1 MRHNVTHKMASKML
15 TAALVFL
22 KTAVLGKL
30 LVIESINIKENR
42 LKVSHGKHLY
52 QE

>member
-1 MRHNVTHKMASKML
+1 ML
-15 TAALVFL
+15 TAAFVFL

-30 LVIESINIKENR
+30 LVIESINMKENR
-42 LKVSHGKHLY
+42 LKVSHDKHLY

>member
-1 MRHNVTHKMASKML
+1 ML
-15 TAALVFL
+15 TAAFVFL

-30 LVIESINIKENR
+30 LVIESSNMKENR